1 MTDTDSLIYE
11 IQTEDIYNDMIEQLE
26 LYDTSDYPNDH
37 PAHSNNN
44 KKVLG
49 KMKDETNGI
58 LIKEFVGLRPKMY
71 SLVEEN
77 NSEKKTPK
85 GISRA
90 RTRKMRHNDYKRALF
105 EEKSERV
112 TMDMITS

>member
-1 MTDTDSLIYE
+1 MKVF
-11 IQTEDIYNDMIEQLE
+11 DIIVTVSRMRYKQ
-26 LYDTSDYPNDH
+26 
-37 PAHSNNN
+37 
-44 KKVLG
+44 

-85 GISRA
+85 GL
-90 RTRKMRHNDYKRALF
+90 NC
-105 EEKSERV
+105 
-112 TMDMITS
+112 